1 LNDLLRIGDLSA
13 VELEGVL
20 ALALELRADPLSHK
34 HAFEGRSLACFLDD
48 PATRQHLAVATA
60 AQRLGL
66 LPVMLTEREVEGL
79 RADPTGDTPRVL
91 SAYAAGLVV
100 GTLTQRALRELTK
113 IVTVPVINALSDE
126 EDPIQAL
133 ADLLTLRAHYDAL
146 EGLTI
151 AYVGAAD
158 VPVAHSLM
166 QATARTGIHLRIACS
181 PEHAPIGEILTATSA
196 LAPAHGGSVE
206 IVRDPSE
213 AVTGA
218 QVVYTA
224 ASPEPLED
232 KFRVDTA
239 MLRRAGP
246 DAWLMHPLPAH
257 RGQEVTVAALEGPH
271 SLVLEQAANR
281 LPGGQAALLELL
293 R

>member
-34 HAFEGRSLACFLDD
+34 HAFDGRSLACFLDD
-48 PATRQHLAVATA
+48 PATRQHLAVAAA

-66 LPVMLTEREVEGL
+66 LPVMLTPREVEGL
-79 RADPTGDTPRVL
+79 RADSTGDTPRVL
-91 SAYAAGLVV
+91 ADYVAGL
-100 GTLTQRALRELTK
+100 
-113 IVTVPVINALSDE
+113 VINALSDE
-126 EDPIQAL
+126 EDPIQAV
-133 ADLLTLRAHYDAL
+133 ADLLTLQAHYDAL
-146 EGLTI
+146 AALTI
-151 AYVGAAD
+151 AYIGAAD

-166 QATARTGIHLRIACS
+166 QATARTGIHLRIACP
-181 PEHAPIGEILTATSA
+181 PEHAPIGEILMATAA

-206 IVRDPSE
+206 LVADPQD
-213 AVTGA
+213 AVSGA

-224 ASPEPLED
+224 ASPEPLEEE
-232 KFRVDTA
+232 FRVDTA

-281 LPGGQAALLELL
+281 LPAGQAALLELL

>member
-1 LNDLLRIGDLSA
+1 MTPLQARGA
-13 VELEGVL
+13 VEAVFTTLRETIPHDEFVDVIAELPYEYASVGARPHDLERSAPHRRPERRRTRG
-20 ALALELRADPLSHK
+20 RARARRSSCAPTRCRTSTPST
-34 HAFEGRSLACFLDD
+34 GRSLACFLDD

-100 GTLTQRALRELTK
+100 GTLTQRALRELAR

-166 QATARTGIHLRIACS
+166 QATARTGH
-181 PEHAPIGEILTATSA
+181 P
-196 LAPAHGGSVE
+196 PADRVPARARADR
-206 IVRDPSE
+206 RD
-213 AVTGA
+213 
-218 QVVYTA
+218 
-224 ASPEPLED
+224 
-232 KFRVDTA
+232 R
-239 MLRRAGP
+239 
-246 DAWLMHPLPAH
+246 
-257 RGQEVTVAALEGPH
+257 
-271 SLVLEQAANR
+271 
-281 LPGGQAALLELL
+281 
-293 R
+293 